1 VPHLTSPKGSFW
13 WRDILKL
20 VDKFRELAVCLP
32 GSGASISLWLDTFDD
47 LPFSEKFPILYS
59 HTLDENVPLQKALLQ
74 ADLLS
79 LFRLPMSRLAYNEFM
94 LFRDKLDDFR
104 TDMQEPD
111 VWVVKCRSGLYTST
125 LYYQHQF
132 KDVNPPPIFSWI
144 WKAKCMP
151 KIKVFSWLLLVDRLN
166 TRGMLLKRNKH
177 LEEGYLCVL

>member
-1 VPHLTSPKGSFW
+1 
-13 WRDILKL
+13 
-20 VDKFRELAVCLP
+20 
-32 GSGASISLWLDTFDD
+32 
-47 LPFSEKFPILYS
+47 
-59 HTLDENVPLQKALLQ
+59 
-74 ADLLS
+74 
-79 LFRLPMSRLAYNEFM
+79 MSRLAYNEFM

-132 KDVNPPPIFSWI
+132 KDVNTPPIFSWI